1 MYPTANYCDAISMF
15 LPSCIFKRR
24 SKGGCLNNSNT
35 SFFWLC
41 NMKLLNFTHLTLA
54 VKNSLKLSIFS
65 RKKQKRV
72 AKRPILFCLVS
83 RSFRLFYNNLFQ
95 ISEDYRRFRKTVE
108 CFRRLTKRSDHC
120 RRCPKNPP
128 KTSQYFLRKQ

>member
-24 SKGGCLNNSNT
+24 SKGGCL
-35 SFFWLC
+35 

-83 RSFRLFYNNLFQ
+83 RSFRSFYNNLFQ